1 MTNDWHTI
9 WSILGANTS
18 IQCFTNLWQLLPY
31 VDHKVVIRLFRHW
44 RPILASNVLPI
55 YAQRCL
61 IWHWGWHKVV
71 LTLATNISIQCFI
84 NLLPMIGI
92 RLGQYWEP
100 ILASNVLPIYDQCW
114 LIWITEV
121 GKGLSWYWKPIFSIQ
136 CFTNLLAMIGIRL
149 VQYWEPI
156 LAFNLLP
163 IYDQWLAYDL
173 VNIGSQY

>member
-1 MTNDWHTI
+1 MFYQSMTIVALCGSQGCHKIISTLATNI
-9 WSILGANTS
+9 S
-18 IQCFTNLWQLLPY
+18 IQCFTNLLQMIG
-31 VDHKVVIRLFRHW
+31 IRLVW
-44 RPILASNVLPI
+44 CLEPILASNVYPI

-100 ILASNVLPIYDQCW
+100 ILASNVFPIYDQCW

-121 GKGLSWYWKPIFSIQ
+121 GKGLSWYWKPI
-136 CFTNLLAMIGIRL
+136 LASN
-149 VQYWEPI
+149 V
-156 LAFNLLP
+156 LP
-163 IYDQWLAYDL
+163 IF
-173 VNIGSQY
+173 